1 MNRTPVE
8 PTAPADPAGASRWR
22 NWTTP
27 LAIAGWLALAK
38 LLIHF
43 FTNGQYGYFRDE
55 LYFLACGEH
64 VDWGYVD
71 HAPMVAWMAWLSRA
85 LLGDSLFAIRFFPA
99 VAGAAKVF
107 LTGAMAHEL
116 GGGRLAVFWAGLCA
130 LAATIYLGIDSL
142 LSMNALEP
150 VFWMG
155 AVWCALRA
163 VRLDEPRYWLGFG
176 ALLGLG
182 FMNKHSTI
190 FFAAALVAG
199 LLLTRA
205 RRALSS
211 RWFWAGAVLAVV
223 IILPNVIW
231 EWRHDWATLELLH
244 NVRATGKNVIHPP
257 VEFLVQQL
265 LIMNPLTLPVWLAGL
280 WFFLADQ
287 AGRRHRH
294 LGLAFLVF
302 LGLMIVMHAKH
313 YYVAPAYPMLFAAGG
328 DWWAGWLDRRR
339 ALRWLKGAYP
349 ALLVAGGAAL
359 APLVLPVLPVEA
371 VPGYMAALGLQRLKT
386 EVAHEGPLPQHFGDM
401 FGWPEMVAAVARVYH
416 GLPEA
421 ERSRACIFAGNYG
434 EAGAIDF
441 FGGRHGLPKAISGHQ
456 SYFLWGPRDCT
467 GEVVILL
474 QVSREDALDV
484 FHRVEEAERVE
495 HPWAMAEER
504 LTIRVGRDPKI
515 PLGELWP
522 RVKHWN

>member
-1 MNRTPVE
+1 MNCH
-8 PTAPADPAGASRWR
+8 PADPVVPTDSAAAPTRSVWSS
-22 NWTTP
+22 P

-43 FTNGQYGYFRDE
+43 LTNGQYGYFRDE

-64 VDWGYVD
+64 LDWGYVD

-99 VAGAAKVF
+99 VAVAAKVF

-116 GGGRLAVFWAGLCA
+116 GGGRLAVFLAGLGV
-130 LAATIYLGIDSL
+130 LAATIYFGIDTL

-150 VFWMG
+150 LFWMG

-163 VRLDEPRYWLGFG
+163 IRLSEPRYWAGFG

-199 LLLTRA
+199 VLLTRA
-205 RRALSS
+205 RRALLDK
-211 RWFWAGAVLAVV
+211 WFWTGAALALI

-231 EWRHDWATLELLH
+231 EWRHDWATLELLN

-257 VEFLVQQL
+257 LEFLVQQV
-265 LIMNPLTLPVWLAGL
+265 LILNPATLPLWLAGI
-280 WFFLADQ
+280 WFFLADRE
-287 AGRRHRH
+287 GRRHRH
-294 LGLAFLVF
+294 LGLAFVIF

-313 YYVAPAYPMLFAAGG
+313 YYVAPAYPMLLAAGG
-328 DWWAGWLDRRR
+328 VWWAARLERVRG
-339 ALRWLKGAYP
+339 LRWLRAAYP
-349 ALLVAGGAAL
+349 ALLAVTGAVL
-359 APLVLPVLPVEA
+359 TPLVLPVLPVA
-371 VPGYMAALGLQRLKT
+371 AIPPYLAALGLQRLKT

-416 GLPEA
+416 GLPAA
-421 ERSRACIFAGNYG
+421 ERARACIFAGNYG

-441 FGGRHGLPKAISGHQ
+441 FGGRHGLPKAISAHQ
-456 SYFLWGPRDCT
+456 NYFFWGPRDYT

-474 QVSREDALDV
+474 HVSREDALEV
-484 FHRVEEAERVE
+484 FHRVEEAEPVG
-495 HPWAMAEER
+495 HPWAMAEEHF
-504 LTIRVGRDPKI
+504 TIRVGRDPKI

-522 RVKHWN
+522 RIRHWN